1 MFLTIRGLLEE
12 RGVKIEDSAYR
23 DCSDGLLDF
32 KITTGDFYE
41 MPYGDEGYLRFKNTA
56 DVMSFEQ
63 LAAVLEKMNN
73 LRFNHREDFPYYCE
87 NTDVIKKALAEDPD
101 RVCVEGGPCL
111 FSDYEVMARIKLKD
125 GEELLYDFT
134 TGKRYKD
141 GSETELDENPNPEL
155 ADFLAGRAGE
165 IEDLN
170 FYTVKPDITYQEY
183 MHVLLPFVVADA
195 LDVPLVVS
203 LPDMSYRKELHSM
216 TEHLEAEVRDKARGS
231 FDSMLNYVT
240 DMYLRLIE
248 RLNGILK
255 IEKLTVFHSR
265 DEAVMERFEE
275 ARRPYIERNK
285 ILRGLTDNMV
295 RIEAIK
301 DYISMPAL
309 PLYVYGSTTII
320 EVNSVIEIDS
330 YRKCRKAHK
339 GAATFCAILF
349 SEMLSRD
356 GENVNYTAPVKYKE
370 YGHFRK
376 EL

>member
-12 RGVKIEDSAYR
+12 RGIKTENSAYR
-23 DCSDGLLDF
+23 DCSDSLLDF

-63 LAAVLEKMNN
+63 LASVVDKMNG
-73 LRFNHREDFPYYCE
+73 LRFNHRGNFPYYCE
-87 NTDVIKKALAEDPD
+87 NAETIQNALADDPD
-101 RVCVEGGPCL
+101 DVCVEGGPCL
-111 FSDYEVMARIKLKD
+111 FSDYEVMARIKLISGD
-125 GEELLYDFT
+125 EMLYDFT

-141 GSETELDENPNPEL
+141 GSETELAENAQPEL
-155 ADFLAGRAGE
+155 ADFLASCAGE
-165 IEDLN
+165 VADLS

-195 LDVPLVVS
+195 LGAALVVS

-216 TEHLEAEVRDKARGS
+216 TEPLDEEVRERARAS
-231 FDSMLNYVT
+231 FDSMLFTVT
-240 DMYLRLIE
+240 DMYLRLID
-248 RLNGILK
+248 RLNDILS
-255 IEKLTVFHSR
+255 IEKLTVMHSR
-265 DEAVMERFEE
+265 NLSVMEKFET
-275 ARRPYIERNK
+275 ARKPYIERNK
-285 ILRGLTDNMV
+285 ILRGLTDNMI
-295 RIEAIK
+295 RFEAIK

-309 PLYVYGSTTII
+309 PLYVYGARTII
-320 EVNSVIEIDS
+320 EVNSVVEIDS

-339 GAATFCAILF
+339 GAATFCCILF
-349 SEMLSRD
+349 SEMLSAD

-370 YGHFRK
+370 YGHFRQ

>member
-12 RGVKIEDSAYR
+12 RGVKTENSAYR

-63 LAAVLEKMNN
+63 LAAVLEKMNG

-87 NTDVIKKALAEDPD
+87 NTEIIKKALAEDPD
-101 RVCVEGGPCL
+101 SVCVEGGPCL
-111 FSDYEVMARIKLKD
+111 FSDYEVMARIKLKG

-216 TEHLEAEVRDKARGS
+216 TEPLDAEVREKARES

-356 GENVNYTAPVKYKE
+356 GENVNYTAPVEYKE
-370 YGHFRK
+370 YGHFRQ

>member
-12 RGVKIEDSAYR
+12 RGIRTENSAYR
-23 DCSDGLLDF
+23 DCSDDLLDF

-63 LAAVLEKMNN
+63 LASVIDKMNG
-73 LRFNHREDFPYYCE
+73 LRFNHRRDFPYYCE
-87 NTDVIKKALAEDPD
+87 NVETIKNALADDPD
-101 RVCVEGGPCL
+101 DVCVEGGPCL
-111 FSDYEVMARIKLKD
+111 FSDYEVMARIKLISGD
-125 GEELLYDFT
+125 ELLYDFT

-141 GSETELDENPNPEL
+141 GSETELAEDPQPEL
-155 ADFLAGRAGE
+155 SDFIDARAGE
-165 IEDLN
+165 IADLS

-195 LDVPLVVS
+195 LGAALVVS

-216 TEHLEAEVRDKARGS
+216 TEPLVGEVRERARAS
-231 FDSMLNYVT
+231 FDSMLFTVT
-240 DMYLRLIE
+240 DMYLRLID
-248 RLNGILK
+248 RLNGILN
-255 IEKLTVFHSR
+255 IEKLTVMHSR
-265 DEAVMERFEE
+265 NLSLMEQFEK
-275 ARRPYIERNK
+275 ARKPYIERNK
-285 ILRGLTDNMV
+285 ILRGLTDNMI
-295 RIEAIK
+295 RFEAIK

-309 PLYVYGSTTII
+309 PLYVYGARTII
-320 EVNSVIEIDS
+320 EVNSVVEIDS

-339 GAATFCAILF
+339 GAATFCCILF
-349 SEMLSRD
+349 SEMLSAD

-370 YGHFRK
+370 YGHFRQ

>member
-12 RGVKIEDSAYR
+12 RGVKTENSAYR

-63 LAAVLEKMNN
+63 LAAVLEKMNG

-87 NTDVIKKALAEDPD
+87 NTEIIKKALAEDPD
-101 RVCVEGGPCL
+101 SVCVEGGPCL
-111 FSDYEVMARIKLKD
+111 FSDYEVMARIKLKG

-165 IEDLN
+165 IEGLN

-203 LPDMSYRKELHSM
+203 LPDISYRKELHSM
-216 TEHLEAEVRDKARGS
+216 TEPLHAEVRDKARDS
-231 FDSMLNYVT
+231 FDSMLYCVT

-285 ILRGLTDNMV
+285 ILRGLTDNMI

-330 YRKCRKAHK
+330 YRKCR
-339 GAATFCAILF
+339 
-349 SEMLSRD
+349 
-356 GENVNYTAPVKYKE
+356 
-370 YGHFRK
+370 
-376 EL
+376 

>member
-12 RGVKIEDSAYR
+12 RGVKTENSAYR

-41 MPYGDEGYLRFKNTA
+41 LPYGDDGLLRFKNTA

-63 LAAVLEKMNN
+63 LSAVVEKMNG
-73 LRFNHREDFPYYCE
+73 LQFNHREDFPYYCE
-87 NTDVIKKALAEDPD
+87 DIETLKEALDDDPD
-101 RVCVEGGPCL
+101 SVCVEGGPCL
-111 FSDYEVMARIKLKD
+111 FSDYEVMARVRLSSGQDITF
-125 GEELLYDFT
+125 DFT

-141 GSETELDENPNPEL
+141 GSETELAEDPQAEL
-155 ADFLAGRAGE
+155 SDFLSAYADE
-165 IEDLN
+165 INDLS

-183 MHVLLPFVVADA
+183 MHVLLPFVVAHA
-195 LDVPLVVS
+195 LGVGLVVS
-203 LPDMSYRKELHSM
+203 LPDMSYRKELNSM
-216 TEHLEAEVRDKARGS
+216 TEGLDEEVRERALAS
-231 FDSMLNYVT
+231 FDSMLNMVT
-240 DMYLRLIE
+240 DMYLRLID
-248 RLNGILK
+248 RLNGILD
-255 IEKLTVFHSR
+255 IEKLTVMHSR
-265 DEAVMERFEE
+265 NESAMKTFEE
-275 ARRPYIERNK
+275 ARKPYIERNK
-285 ILRGLTDNMV
+285 ILRGLTDNAV

-309 PLYVYGSTTII
+309 PLYVYGAKTII
-320 EVNSVIEIDS
+320 EVNSVVEIDS

-356 GENVNYTAPVKYKE
+356 GENVNYTAPVEYKE
-370 YGHFRK
+370 YGHFRQ

>member
-12 RGVKIEDSAYR
+12 RGVKTENSAYR

-63 LAAVLEKMNN
+63 LAAVLEKMNG

-87 NTDVIKKALAEDPD
+87 NIEIIKKALAEDPD
-101 RVCVEGGPCL
+101 SVCVEGGPCL
-111 FSDYEVMARIKLKD
+111 FSDYEVMARIKLRD

-141 GSETELDENPNPEL
+141 GSETELAEGPNAEF
-155 ADFLAGRAGE
+155 ADFLDARAGE
-165 IEDLN
+165 IADLN

-195 LDVPLVVS
+195 LDVPLVIS

-216 TEHLEAEVRDKARGS
+216 TEHLEAEVRDKARDS

-320 EVNSVIEIDS
+320 EVNSVVEIDS

-356 GENVNYTAPVKYKE
+356 GENVNYTAPVEYKE
-370 YGHFRK
+370 YGHFRQ